1 MFNKIYNKPCEEGF
15 DLLPEQS
22 IDCIVTSPPYG
33 TQRQGQYGGI
43 SEKDYPQ
50 WTVNW
55 MEKAKRVLKPDGSI
69 LINIRPNLSDGQ
81 ISDYMLHTRLL
92 IRANGWLENEE
103 LIWVKPDGPPLGSTF
118 RPRRCWES
126 IHWFS
131 LTKQPYVDLLAN
143 GTQSKSIGFLSGKGT
158 SGGKGMSSANGTG
171 EKWISGT
178 SDGLKEG
185 IARCKDI
192 AVVTVAS
199 NDKSEENIHPAQYP
213 ERLAEWMINLVS
225 RKGGVIVDPFMGSG
239 TSAVAAKKLGRD
251 YVGFEINPEYIK
263 IAEARLGRL
272 YTEAPEI
279 TNVIEF
285 EDNLF
290 EFEYQ

>member
-1 MFNKIYNKPCEEGF
+1 MFNKIYNMPCQEGF
-15 DLLPEQS
+15 ALLPDQS
-22 IDCIVTSPPYG
+22 IDCIITSPPYAN
-33 TQRQGQYGGI
+33 QRKDQYGGI
-43 SEKDYPQ
+43 SEEDFPKFTTD
-50 WTVNW
+50 W
-55 MEKAKRVLKPDGSI
+55 MEGAKRILKPDGSI

-92 IRANGWLENEE
+92 IRANGWFENEE
-103 LIWVKPDGPPLGSTF
+103 LIWVKPDGPPLGSVN

-131 LTKQPYVDLLAN
+131 LTKQPYVDLLSN
-143 GTQSKSIGFLSGKGT
+143 GVKSDRIGFLSGKGT
-158 SGGKGMSSANGTG
+158 ADGKGSSKGG
-171 EKWISGT
+171 EKWINGT

-185 IARCKDI
+185 VARCKDI
-192 AVVTVAS
+192 VVIQVSS

-213 ERLAEWMINLVS
+213 EGLAEWMINLVS
-225 RKGGVIVDPFMGSG
+225 RKGGVIIDPFMGSG

-272 YTEAPEI
+272 YTEAPGVDDIFEI
-279 TNVIEF
+279 EESLLEF
-285 EDNLF
+285 E
-290 EFEYQ
+290 